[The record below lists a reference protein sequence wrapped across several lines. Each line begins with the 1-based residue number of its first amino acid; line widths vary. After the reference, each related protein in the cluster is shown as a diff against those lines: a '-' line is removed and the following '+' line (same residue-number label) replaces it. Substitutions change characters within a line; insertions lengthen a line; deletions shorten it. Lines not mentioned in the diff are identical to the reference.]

1 MASISK
7 PRASAG
13 SRRVCIADLQVLKY
27 DVGNLAFIDDI
38 VARHRGLPGALLGIL
53 EAVQEQ
59 NPRKFLCADELR
71 YIASKTNLPVA
82 QIFSVVTFYA
92 LFNLSPQGDHT
103 ICICRG
109 TACHAR
115 GSRSLLE
122 SIRLE
127 LGLAEDQGEG
137 TADKLML
144 TTPDGKFTIRTVAC
158 FGQCA
163 LAPVV
168 ELDHRICGHMNEGAL
183 AREVG
188 ALGEEHHQ

>member
-1 MASISK
+1 MDH
-7 PRASAG
+7 P
-13 SRRVCIADLQVLKY
+13 
-27 DVGNLAFIDDI
+27 FIDEVI
-38 VARHRGLPGALLGIL
+38 ASHRGRPGALLGIL
-53 EAVQEQ
+53 EAVQDH
-59 NPRKFLCADELR
+59 NPRKYLCADELR
-71 YIASKTNLPVA
+71 YIATKTNIPVA

-92 LFNLSPQGDHT
+92 LFNRSPQGDHT

-122 SIRLE
+122 SVRLE
-127 LGLAEDQGEG
+127 LGLQDDPAGNG
-137 TADKLML
+137 SADKLQL

-183 AREVG
+183 AREVS
-188 ALGEEHHQ
+188 ALGEEVHP

>member
-1 MASISK
+1 MGG
-7 PRASAG
+7 P
-13 SRRVCIADLQVLKY
+13 SRDFGY
-27 DVGNLAFIDDI
+27 IDEV
-38 VARHRGLPGALLGIL
+38 VARYQGRPGALLGIL
-53 EAVQEQ
+53 ESVQER
-59 NPRKFLCADELR
+59 NPRKYLCADELR
-71 YIASKTNLPVA
+71 YIAAKTNLPVA

-92 LFNLSPQGDHT
+92 LFNLLPQGDHT

-115 GSRSLLE
+115 GSRGLLE
-122 SIRLE
+122 SVRLE
-127 LGLAEDQGEG
+127 LGLDEASGG
-137 TADKLML
+137 GADKLLL

-183 AREVG
+183 AREVT
-188 ALGEEHHQ
+188 ALAEEHRS

>member
-1 MASISK
+1 MVNFSS
-7 PRASAG
+7 
-13 SRRVCIADLQVLKY
+13 
-27 DVGNLAFIDDI
+27 IDDI
-38 VARHRGLPGALLGIL
+38 VARYRGRPGALLGIL

-71 YIASKTNLPVA
+71 YIAAKTNLPVA

-127 LGLAEDQGEG
+127 LGLAENHGEG
-137 TADKLML
+137 GADKLVV
-144 TTPDGKFTIRTVAC
+144 TTPDGKFTVRTVAC

-188 ALGEEHHQ
+188 ALGEESHQ

>member
-1 MASISK
+1 MDHA
-7 PRASAG
+7 P
-13 SRRVCIADLQVLKY
+13 
-27 DVGNLAFIDDI
+27 NFPFIDEVI
-38 VARHRGLPGALLGIL
+38 ASHRGRPGALLGIL
-53 EAVQEQ
+53 ETVQEH
-59 NPRKFLCADELR
+59 NPRKYLCADELR
-71 YIASKTNLPVA
+71 YIATKTNLPVA

-92 LFNLSPQGDHT
+92 LFNRSPQGDHT

-122 SIRLE
+122 SVRLE
-127 LGLAEDQGEG
+127 LGLEANDHENG
-137 TADKLML
+137 ADKLQL

-183 AREVG
+183 AREV
-188 ALGEEHHQ
+188 ATLGEENHQ

>member
-1 MASISK
+1 VAYS
-7 PRASAG
+7 P
-13 SRRVCIADLQVLKY
+13 
-27 DVGNLAFIDDI
+27 NFPFIDEVI
-38 VARHRGLPGALLGIL
+38 ARYRGRPGALLGIL
-53 EAVQEQ
+53 EAVQDH
-59 NPRKFLCADELR
+59 NPRKYLCAEELR
-71 YIASKTNLPVA
+71 YIAAKTNLPVA

-92 LFNLSPQGDHT
+92 LFNRTPQGDHT

-122 SIRLE
+122 TVRLE
-127 LGLAEDQGEG
+127 LGLGDPSGDDG
-137 TADKLML
+137 SADKLQL
-144 TTPDGKFTIRTVAC
+144 TTSDGKFTIRTVAC

-183 AREVG
+183 TREVG
-188 ALGEEHHQ
+188 ALGEETHQ

>member
-1 MASISK
+1 MI
-7 PRASAG
+7 
-13 SRRVCIADLQVLKY
+13 
-27 DVGNLAFIDDI
+27 NTAFIDET
-38 VARHRGLPGALLGIL
+38 VARYRGRPGALLTIL
-53 EAVQEQ
+53 EAVQEE
-59 NPRKFLCADELR
+59 NPRKYLCADDLR
-71 YIASKTNLPVA
+71 YIAAKTNLPVA

-115 GSRSLLE
+115 GSRNLLE

-127 LGLAEDQGEG
+127 LGLREIEGEG
-137 TADKLML
+137 TADKIQL
-144 TTPDGKFTIRTVAC
+144 TTPDGSFTIRTVAC

-168 ELDHRICGHMNEGAL
+168 ELDHRICSHMNEGAL
-183 AREVG
+183 AREVR
-188 ALGEEHHQ
+188 ALAEESRQ

>member
-1 MASISK
+1 VEDNSK
-7 PRASAG
+7 
-13 SRRVCIADLQVLKY
+13 K
-27 DVGNLAFIDDI
+27 LAFIDDVI
-38 VARHRGLPGALLGIL
+38 ARHRGRAGALLGIL
-53 EAVQEQ
+53 EAVQEH
-59 NPRKFLCADELR
+59 NPRKYLCADELR
-71 YIASKTNLPVA
+71 YIAAKTKIPVA

-92 LFNLSPQGDHT
+92 LFNLLPQGDHT

-115 GSRSLLE
+115 GSRNLLE
-122 SIRLE
+122 TIRLE
-127 LGLAEDQGEG
+127 LGLQENHGEG

-144 TTPDGKFTIRTVAC
+144 TTADGKFTIRTVAC

-183 AREVG
+183 VREVG
-188 ALGEEHHQ
+188 ALGEEQHQ

>member
-1 MASISK
+1 MDTNSK
-7 PRASAG
+7 KFA
-13 SRRVCIADLQVLKY
+13 L
-27 DVGNLAFIDDI
+27 IDEVI
-38 VARHRGLPGALLGIL
+38 ARHRGRAGALLGIL
-53 EAVQEQ
+53 EAVQES
-59 NPRKFLCADELR
+59 NPRKFLCSDDLR
-71 YIASKTNLPVA
+71 YIAARTNLPVA

-127 LGLAEDQGEG
+127 LGLSAEAAGEG
-137 TADKLML
+137 TADKILL

-168 ELDHRICGHMNEGAL
+168 ELDRRICGHMNEGAL

-188 ALGEEHHQ
+188 AMAEENHQ

>member
-1 MASISK
+1 MAYA
-7 PRASAG
+7 P
-13 SRRVCIADLQVLKY
+13 
-27 DVGNLAFIDDI
+27 NFPFIDDVI
-38 VARHRGLPGALLGIL
+38 ASHRGRPGALLGIL
-53 EAVQEQ
+53 ETVQEH
-59 NPRKFLCADELR
+59 NPRKYLCADELR
-71 YIASKTNLPVA
+71 YIAAKTNLPVA

-92 LFNLSPQGDHT
+92 LFNRSPQGDHT

-122 SIRLE
+122 SVRLE
-127 LGLAEDQGEG
+127 LGLEATDNENG
-137 TADKLML
+137 ADKLQL

-183 AREVG
+183 AREVST
-188 ALGEEHHQ
+188 LGEENHQ

>member
-1 MASISK
+1 VAYA
-7 PRASAG
+7 P
-13 SRRVCIADLQVLKY
+13 DFP
-27 DVGNLAFIDDI
+27 FIDDVI
-38 VARHRGLPGALLGIL
+38 ASHRGRPGALLGIL
-53 EAVQEQ
+53 ETVQEH
-59 NPRKFLCADELR
+59 NPRNYLCADELR
-71 YIASKTNLPVA
+71 YIATKTNLPVA

-92 LFNLSPQGDHT
+92 LFNRSPQGDHT

-122 SIRLE
+122 SVRLE
-127 LGLAEDQGEG
+127 LGLEATDNENG
-137 TADKLML
+137 ADKLQL

-183 AREVG
+183 TREVSV
-188 ALGEEHHQ
+188 LGEENHQ

>member
-1 MASISK
+1 MANY
-7 PRASAG
+7 A
-13 SRRVCIADLQVLKY
+13 L
-27 DVGNLAFIDDI
+27 IDEI
-38 VARHRGLPGALLGIL
+38 VARHRGRPGALLGIL
-53 EAVQEQ
+53 EAVQED
-59 NPRKFLCADELR
+59 NPRKYLCADELR
-71 YIASKTNLPVA
+71 YIAAKTNLPVA

-127 LGLAEDQGEG
+127 LGMPEEQDGG
-137 TADKLML
+137 TADKIML

-183 AREVG
+183 VREVG
-188 ALGEEHHQ
+188 ALGEESHQ

>member
-1 MASISK
+1 MVNSEVLDNI
-7 PRASAG
+7 
-13 SRRVCIADLQVLKY
+13 IARY
-27 DVGNLAFIDDI
+27 
-38 VARHRGLPGALLGIL
+38 RGRPGALLGIL
-53 EAVQEQ
+53 EAVQERT
-59 NPRKFLCADELR
+59 PRKYLCADDLR
-71 YIASKTNLPVA
+71 YIAAKTNLPVA
-82 QIFSVVTFYA
+82 QLFSVVTFYA

-103 ICICRG
+103 IAICRG

-127 LGLAEDQGEG
+127 LGLGDNHADN
-137 TADKLML
+137 TADKLVL
-144 TTPDGKFTIRTVAC
+144 STADGKFTIRTVAC

-168 ELDHRICGHMNEGAL
+168 ELDNRICGHMNEGAL

-188 ALGEEHHQ
+188 ALGEENHQ

>member
-1 MASISK
+1 VDQNSQK
-7 PRASAG
+7 F
-13 SRRVCIADLQVLKY
+13 
-27 DVGNLAFIDDI
+27 AFIDDVI
-38 VARHRGLPGALLGIL
+38 ARHRGRAGALLGIL
-53 EAVQEQ
+53 EAVQEH
-59 NPRKFLCADELR
+59 NPRKYLCADELR
-71 YIASKTNLPVA
+71 YIAARTNLPVA

-92 LFNLSPQGDHT
+92 LFNLAPQGDHT

-115 GSRSLLE
+115 GSRNLLE

-127 LGLAEDQGEG
+127 LGLREAEGEG
-137 TADKLML
+137 TADKIML
-144 TTPDGKFTIRTVAC
+144 TTPDAKFTIRTVAC

-188 ALGEEHHQ
+188 AMGEENHQ

>member
-1 MASISK
+1 MDNFA
-7 PRASAG
+7 
-13 SRRVCIADLQVLKY
+13 Y
-27 DVGNLAFIDDI
+27 IDEI
-38 VARHRGLPGALLGIL
+38 IARHRGRPGALLGIL
-53 EAVQEQ
+53 EDVQGRS
-59 NPRKFLCADELR
+59 PRKYLCGDELR
-71 YIASKTNLPVA
+71 YIAARTNLPVA

-103 ICICRG
+103 IAICRG

-122 SIRLE
+122 TIRLE
-127 LGLAEDQGEG
+127 LGLSENHADN
-137 TADKLML
+137 TADKLVL

-168 ELDHRICGHMNEGAL
+168 ELDHRICGHMNERAL
-183 AREVG
+183 AREVS
-188 ALGEEHHQ
+188 ALGEENHQ